1 MKKHIYILALL
12 LITLSACKKDEVV
25 GGTAVQDVS
34 GEWWLQVQVV
44 DQEGEI
50 IEDYSDE
57 AYTGWSTYNTADN
70 SNTQMWFD
78 DGGNYWV
85 VKGKVNINLA
95 NKTFSG
101 ENIQNE
107 SYDSKFTITNGKI
120 LVGAAIGPVSKA
132 VTDSISY
139 TATFDDDDNNF
150 IYHFKGYRRTKF
162 SGDDH

>member
-1 MKKHIYILALL
+1 MKKHIYIFAFLFLV
-12 LITLSACKKDEVV
+12 ISACKKDEVV

-44 DQEGEI
+44 GPDGEI
-50 IEDYSDE
+50 IDDYNDE
-57 AYTGWSTYNTADN
+57 AYSSLSIYNTADN
-70 SNTQMWFD
+70 SNSQIWFE
-78 DGGNYWV
+78 DGYWV
-85 VKGKVNINLA
+85 VKGKVNVNLG

-101 ENIQNE
+101 DNVQNVT
-107 SYDSKFTITNGKI
+107 YDSKFTITNGKI

-139 TATFDDDDNNF
+139 TATYDDDLDGNT
-150 IYHFKGYRRTKF
+150 YHFKGYRRTKF